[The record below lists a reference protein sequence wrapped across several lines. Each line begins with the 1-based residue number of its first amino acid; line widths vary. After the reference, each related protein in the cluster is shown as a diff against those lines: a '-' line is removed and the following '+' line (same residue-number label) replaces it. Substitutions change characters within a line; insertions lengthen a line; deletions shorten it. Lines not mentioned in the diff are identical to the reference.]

1 MKNRAFTTLLTTMAL
16 AATIGLVG
24 CGGSQAPATDAAAP
38 AAEATATTEEKT
50 TATTTE
56 AAPAESTTETTKTE
70 TTAPAPAPAPAQDSY
85 IGEEAAKSAA
95 LAHAGVAA
103 SDAFDL
109 DAELDLDDAIVHY
122 DVDFK
127 SGGMEYDYDIDAV
140 TGEVLTFSSEV
151 DD

>member
-16 AATIGLVG
+16 AATLGLVG

-38 AAEATATTEEKT
+38 AAEATVTEEKT
-50 TATTTE
+50 ATTE
-56 AAPAESTTETTKTE
+56 AAPAESTAETTKTE
-70 TTAPAPAPAPAQDSY
+70 ATTTESSAPAPAQNNY
-85 IGEEAAKSAA
+85 IGDEAAKSAA
-95 LAHAGVAA
+95 LAHAGFAA
-103 SDAFDL
+103 TDVTELES
-109 DAELDLDDAIVHY
+109 ELDLDDAIVHY